1 LATAIVDEKV
11 ETLASSDD
19 VIQEPGSTTPA
30 TAARSLD
37 LNELQE
43 FSEKKLKALAR
54 DLDLHLHPARSRHQH
69 ILDVIR
75 AALAAGR
82 TVTAEGFLDQVS
94 DSFGMLRW
102 PKLNFLPVPEDVCV
116 PRALVER
123 YSLRP
128 GQMLAGTLRLP
139 VHREKFL
146 SLEEVTTIEGQP
158 VNQWK
163 EPTDFEKL
171 TPQFPQGRI
180 MLENAKTNSISAR
193 AVDLLAPLG
202 RGQRGLIVAPP
213 RVGKTILLKEIAK
226 AIRVNHPDIVLIL
239 LLVDERPEEVTDLE
253 REIDPLCARRAASS
267 LNRLDRPA
275 PSAGTD
281 LTTPPEHSKE
291 LPAAGRSGDCQIY
304 HSNFDESV
312 RRHVQVAEMVLERA
326 KRLVEMKQDVVL
338 LLDSITRL
346 SRGYNNL
353 QPGKGRIMSGGV
365 EAKALIKPK
374 KFFGS
379 ARNAEEGGS
388 LTILATALI
397 ETGSR
402 MDELIFEEFKGTGN
416 MELHLDRA
424 LQEKRLYP
432 AIHPLLS
439 ATRREDLLYHP
450 DEWERVQEL
459 RKTMAALPPIEAMEK
474 LIENL
479 EATKTNAELLL
490 SGLK

>member
-1 LATAIVDEKV
+1 MDEKIAGQTTRQV
-11 ETLASSDD
+11 DLAAEENKEERSPNRPGGLEGAPSSEN
-19 VIQEPGSTTPA
+19 V
-30 TAARSLD
+30 TAPRSLE

-54 DLDLHLHPARSRHQH
+54 DLDLFLHPARSRHQH
-69 ILDVIR
+69 ILDLVR
-75 AALAAGR
+75 AALAGGA

-94 DSFGMLRW
+94 DSFAMLRW
-102 PKLNFLPVPEDVCV
+102 PELNFLPVPEDVAV
-116 PRALVER
+116 PRTLVER
-123 YSLRP
+123 HDLRP
-128 GQMLAGTLRLP
+128 GQKIAGRVRLP
-139 VHREKFL
+139 MQREKFL
-146 SLEEVTTIEGQP
+146 SLETVTSVEGQP
-158 VNQWK
+158 VEDWTQ
-163 EPTDFEKL
+163 PTHFDKL

-180 MLENAKTNSISAR
+180 ILENPKTNSICAR
-193 AVDLLAPLG
+193 AVDLLTPLG

-226 AIRVNHPDIVLIL
+226 AVRANYPEIVLIR
-239 LLVDERPEEVTDLE
+239 LLVDERPEEVTDLQ
-253 REIDPLCARRAASS
+253 REIDC
-267 LNRLDRPA
+267 
-275 PSAGTD
+275 
-281 LTTPPEHSKE
+281 E
-291 LPAAGRSGDCQIY
+291 IY
-304 HSNFDESV
+304 HSNFDENV
-312 RRHVQVAEMVLERA
+312 QGHVQVAEMVLERA
-326 KRLVEMKQDVVL
+326 KRRVEMKHDVVL
-338 LLDSITRL
+338 LLDSLTRL

-353 QPGKGRIMSGGV
+353 EPGKGRIMSGGV
-365 EAKALIKPK
+365 EAKALTKPK

-388 LTILATALI
+388 LTVLATALT

-432 AIHPLLS
+432 AIHVLQS

>member
-1 LATAIVDEKV
+1 MAKASMDEKV
-11 ETLASSDD
+11 EASLESSPSEVGAAD
-19 VIQEPGSTTPA
+19 
-30 TAARSLD
+30 TAAATVAVRPLD

-54 DLDLHLHPARSRHQH
+54 NLDLFLHPARSRHQH
-69 ILDVIR
+69 ILDIVR
-75 AALAAGR
+75 AALAGDA

-94 DSFGMLRW
+94 DSFAMLRW
-102 PKLNFLPVPEDVCV
+102 PKLNFSPVPEDVAV
-116 PRALVER
+116 LRVLIEQ
-123 YSLRP
+123 YHLRP
-128 GQMLAGTLRLP
+128 GQKVAGTVRLP
-139 VHREKFL
+139 VQREKFL
-146 SLEEVTTIEGQP
+146 SLDKVTNIEGQP
-158 VNQWK
+158 ADEWA
-163 EPTDFEKL
+163 EPTHFDKL

-180 MLENAKTNSISAR
+180 ILENPRTNSICAR
-193 AVDLLAPLG
+193 AVDLLTPLG

-253 REIDPLCARRAASS
+253 REV
-267 LNRLDRPA
+267 
-275 PSAGTD
+275 
-281 LTTPPEHSKE
+281 
-291 LPAAGRSGDCQIY
+291 DCQIY

-312 RRHVQVAEMVLERA
+312 QRHVQVAEMVLERA
-326 KRLVEMKQDVVL
+326 KRLVEMKHDVVI
-338 LLDSITRL
+338 LLDSLTRL
-346 SRGYNNL
+346 SRGYNNME
-353 QPGKGRIMSGGV
+353 PGRGRIMSGGV

-379 ARNAEEGGS
+379 ARNSEEGGS
-388 LTILATALI
+388 LTVLATALT

-424 LQEKRLYP
+424 LQEKRIYP

-439 ATRREDLLYHP
+439 ATRREELLYHP
-450 DEWERVQEL
+450 DEWERVLML
-459 RKTMAALPPIEAMEK
+459 RKTMAALPPLEAMEK
-474 LIENL
+474 LIDNL
-479 EATKTNAELLL
+479 HATKTNAELLL

>member
-1 LATAIVDEKV
+1 MDEKI
-11 ETLASSDD
+11 ETSRTFKREGVAAGVSAA
-19 VIQEPGSTTPA
+19 EPEIA
-30 TAARSLD
+30 ADTAAATGAVRSLD

-43 FSEKKLKALAR
+43 LSGEELESLAR

-69 ILDVIR
+69 VLDVIR
-75 AALAAGR
+75 AALATGAI
-82 TVTAEGFLDQVS
+82 VTAEGFLDQVS
-94 DSFGMLRW
+94 DSFAMLRW
-102 PKLNFLPVPEDVCV
+102 PKLNFLPVPEDVSI
-116 PRALVER
+116 PRAVIEQ
-123 YSLRP
+123 YHLRP
-128 GQMLAGTLRLP
+128 GQELSGTIRLP
-139 VHREKFL
+139 RHREKFL
-146 SLEEVTTIEGQP
+146 TLEQVTTIEGQP
-158 VNQWK
+158 AEQWT
-163 EPTDFEKL
+163 EPTDFDKL

-180 MLENAKTNSISAR
+180 MLENPKTNSISAR

-202 RGQRGLIVAPP
+202 HGQRGLIVAPP

-226 AIRVNHPDIVLIL
+226 AIRVNHPEIVLIL

-253 REIDPLCARRAASS
+253 REID
-267 LNRLDRPA
+267 
-275 PSAGTD
+275 
-281 LTTPPEHSKE
+281 
-291 LPAAGRSGDCQIY
+291 CQIY

-312 RRHVQVAEMVLERA
+312 HRHVQVAEMVLERA
-326 KRLVEMKQDVVL
+326 KRLVELKKDVVV

-365 EAKALIKPK
+365 EAKALTKPK

-379 ARNAEEGGS
+379 ARNVEEGGS

-432 AIHPLLS
+432 AIHVLQS

-450 DEWERVQEL
+450 DEWERVQLL

-490 SGLK
+490 SGLR

>member
-1 LATAIVDEKV
+1 MAKAIMDEKV
-11 ETLASSDD
+11 E
-19 VIQEPGSTTPA
+19 VSTSQAETVEEGVAATPA
-30 TAARSLD
+30 QGEGPSPAEAHGAAATTVRSLD

-43 FSEKKLKALAR
+43 FPDKKLKALAR
-54 DLDLHLHPARSRHQH
+54 GLDLYLHPARSRHHH
-69 ILDVIR
+69 ILDIVR
-75 AALAAGR
+75 AALTGGG

-94 DSFGMLRW
+94 ESFATLRW
-102 PKLNFLPVPEDVCV
+102 PKLNFLPVPEDVAV
-116 PRALVER
+116 SRALIDQHH
-123 YSLRP
+123 LRP
-128 GQMLAGTLRLP
+128 GQKVAGTVRLP
-139 VHREKFL
+139 VQREKFL
-146 SLEEVTTIEGQP
+146 SLDKVITVEGQP
-158 VNQWK
+158 AEEWV
-163 EPTDFEKL
+163 EPTHFDKL

-180 MLENAKTNSISAR
+180 ILENPKTDSISAR
-193 AVDLLAPLG
+193 AVDLLTPLG

-253 REIDPLCARRAASS
+253 REI
-267 LNRLDRPA
+267 
-275 PSAGTD
+275 
-281 LTTPPEHSKE
+281 E
-291 LPAAGRSGDCQIY
+291 CQIY

-312 RRHVQVAEMVLERA
+312 QRHVQVAEIVLERA
-326 KRLVEMKQDVVL
+326 KRLVEMKHDVVV

-353 QPGKGRIMSGGV
+353 EPGRGRIMSGGV

-388 LTILATALI
+388 LTVLATALT

-439 ATRREDLLYHP
+439 ATRREELLYHP
-450 DEWERVQEL
+450 DEWERVLML
-459 RKTMAALPPIEAMEK
+459 RKTMAAIPPLEAMEK
-474 LIENL
+474 LIDNL
-479 EATKTNAELLL
+479 LATKTNAELLL

>member
-1 LATAIVDEKV
+1 MEEKLRVSTSQTETV
-11 ETLASSDD
+11 EAGVS
-19 VIQEPGSTTPA
+19 PA
-30 TAARSLD
+30 HSQSAAEIRGMQSNETRMLKTDLVLD

-43 FSEKKLKALAR
+43 SSGEKLEALGR
-54 DLDLHLHPARSRHQH
+54 DLDVYLHPARSRHQH
-69 ILDVIR
+69 ILDIIR
-75 AALAAGR
+75 AALASGAS
-82 TVTAEGFLDQVS
+82 VTAEGFLDQVG
-94 DSFGMLRW
+94 DSFAMLRW

-116 PRALVER
+116 SRALVEQHR
-123 YSLRP
+123 LKP
-128 GQMLAGTLRLP
+128 GQKIAGTVQLP
-139 VHREKFL
+139 GQRGKFL
-146 SLEEVTTIEGQP
+146 SLDKVTKIEGRAAEE
-158 VNQWK
+158 WA

-180 MLENAKTNSISAR
+180 ILENPKTNSITAR

-253 REIDPLCARRAASS
+253 REV
-267 LNRLDRPA
+267 
-275 PSAGTD
+275 
-281 LTTPPEHSKE
+281 
-291 LPAAGRSGDCQIY
+291 DCQIY

-312 RRHVQVAEMVLERA
+312 QRHVQVAEMVIERA

-346 SRGYNNL
+346 SRGYNNM
-353 QPGKGRIMSGGV
+353 QPGRGRIMSGGV

-379 ARNAEEGGS
+379 ARNVEEGGS
-388 LTILATALI
+388 LTVLATALT

-439 ATRREDLLYHP
+439 ATRREELLYHP
-450 DEWERVQEL
+450 DEWERVLML
-459 RKTMAALPPIEAMEK
+459 RKTMAALPPLEAMEK
-474 LIENL
+474 LIDNL
-479 EATKTNAELLL
+479 HATKTNAELLL
-490 SGLK
+490 SGLR

>member
-1 LATAIVDEKV
+1 MAKAIMDEKV
-11 ETLASSDD
+11 ETSLSQTETVEAGVSPAHGKDAAD
-19 VIQEPGSTTPA
+19 TAAA

-37 LNELQE
+37 LNQLQD

-69 ILDVIR
+69 ILDIIR
-75 AALAAGR
+75 AALAGGR
-82 TVTAEGFLDQVS
+82 TVTAEGFLDQVGE
-94 DSFGMLRW
+94 SFAMLRW
-102 PKLNFLPVPEDVCV
+102 PKLNFLPVPEDVAV
-116 PRALVER
+116 PRALIEQHH
-123 YSLRP
+123 LQP
-128 GQMLAGTLRLP
+128 GQKVAGSVRLP
-139 VHREKFL
+139 VQREKFL
-146 SLEEVTTIEGQP
+146 SLDKVRHIEGQP
-158 VNQWK
+158 AEEWT
-163 EPTDFEKL
+163 EPTHFDKL

-180 MLENAKTNSISAR
+180 ILENPKTNSICAR

-253 REIDPLCARRAASS
+253 REID
-267 LNRLDRPA
+267 
-275 PSAGTD
+275 
-281 LTTPPEHSKE
+281 
-291 LPAAGRSGDCQIY
+291 CQIY

-312 RRHVQVAEMVLERA
+312 QRHVQVAEIVLERA
-326 KRLVEMKQDVVL
+326 KRLVEMKHDVVV

-353 QPGKGRIMSGGV
+353 EPGRGRIMSGGV

-388 LTILATALI
+388 LTVLATALT

-439 ATRREDLLYHP
+439 ATRREELLYHP
-450 DEWERVQEL
+450 DEWERVLML
-459 RKTMAALPPIEAMEK
+459 RKTMAALPPLEAMEK
-474 LIENL
+474 LIDNL
-479 EATKTNAELLL
+479 HATKTNAELLL

>member
-1 LATAIVDEKV
+1 MAKAIMDEKV

-19 VIQEPGSTTPA
+19 VIREPGSTDPA

-54 DLDLHLHPARSRHQH
+54 DLDLFLHPARSRHQH
-69 ILDVIR
+69 ILDIVR
-75 AALAAGR
+75 AALAGGG

-94 DSFGMLRW
+94 ESFAMLRW
-102 PKLNFLPVPEDVCV
+102 PKLNFLPVPEDVAV
-116 PRALVER
+116 SRALIEQHH
-123 YSLRP
+123 LRP
-128 GQMLAGTLRLP
+128 GQKVAGTVRLP
-139 VHREKFL
+139 VQREKFL
-146 SLEEVTTIEGQP
+146 SLDKVTHIEGQP
-158 VNQWK
+158 AEEWT
-163 EPTDFEKL
+163 EPTHFDKL

-180 MLENAKTNSISAR
+180 ILENPKTNSISAR

-239 LLVDERPEEVTDLE
+239 LLVDERQEEVTDLE
-253 REIDPLCARRAASS
+253 REI
-267 LNRLDRPA
+267 
-275 PSAGTD
+275 
-281 LTTPPEHSKE
+281 
-291 LPAAGRSGDCQIY
+291 DCQIY

-312 RRHVQVAEMVLERA
+312 HRHVQVAEIVLDRA
-326 KRLVEMKQDVVL
+326 KRLVEMKQDVVI

-353 QPGKGRIMSGGV
+353 QPGRGRIMSGGV

-388 LTILATALI
+388 LTVLATALT

-439 ATRREDLLYHP
+439 ATRREELLYHP
-450 DEWERVQEL
+450 DEWERVLML
-459 RKTMAALPPIEAMEK
+459 RKTMAALPPLEAMER
-474 LIENL
+474 LIDNL
-479 EATKTNAELLL
+479 HATKTNAELLL

>member
-1 LATAIVDEKV
+1 MDEKLETSTSEKEHVEAGVSPANSQIGADTTAATAMA
-11 ETLASSDD
+11 LA
-19 VIQEPGSTTPA
+19 
-30 TAARSLD
+30 LD

-43 FSEKKLKALAR
+43 RSDEELESLAR
-54 DLDLHLHPARSRHQH
+54 DLHLHLHPARSRHHH
-69 ILDVIR
+69 ILDVTR
-75 AALAAGR
+75 AALDAGA
-82 TVTAEGFLDQVS
+82 TVTAEGLLDQVT
-94 DSFGMLRW
+94 DSFAMLRC

-116 PRALVER
+116 PREAIEQYR
-123 YSLRP
+123 LRP
-128 GQMLAGTLRLP
+128 GQKLAGIIRLP
-139 VHREKFL
+139 GQREKFL
-146 SLEEVTTIEGQP
+146 VLEQITMIEGRP
-158 VNQWK
+158 ADQWR
-163 EPTDFEKL
+163 EPTDFDKL

-180 MLENAKTNSISAR
+180 MLENPKTNSISAR

-202 RGQRGLIVAPP
+202 RGQRGLIVAAP

-226 AIRVNHPDIVLIL
+226 AIRVNHPEIVLIL

-253 REIDPLCARRAASS
+253 REID
-267 LNRLDRPA
+267 
-275 PSAGTD
+275 
-281 LTTPPEHSKE
+281 
-291 LPAAGRSGDCQIY
+291 CQIY

-312 RRHVQVAEMVLERA
+312 HRHVQVAEMVLERA
-326 KRLVEMKQDVVL
+326 KRLLEMKQDVVV

-365 EAKALIKPK
+365 EAKALVKPK

-379 ARNAEEGGS
+379 ARNVEEGGS

-424 LQEKRLYP
+424 LVEKRLYP
-432 AIHPLLS
+432 AIHVLQS

-450 DEWERVQEL
+450 DEWERVQML

>member
-1 LATAIVDEKV
+1 MDENL
-11 ETLASSDD
+11 TSSDR
-19 VIQEPGSTTPA
+19 QTAEPGVSPADSQIAGDAATT
-30 TAARSLD
+30 TARSLD
-37 LNELQE
+37 LNEVQE
-43 FSEKKLKALAR
+43 LSGEELESLAR
-54 DLDLHLHPARSRHQH
+54 DLHLHLHPARSRHQQV
-69 ILDVIR
+69 LDVIC
-75 AALAAGR
+75 AALSGGAGI
-82 TVTAEGFLDQVS
+82 TAEGFLDQVS
-94 DSFGMLRW
+94 DSLAVLRW
-102 PKLNFLPVPEDVCV
+102 PQLNFLPVPEDVCV
-116 PRALVER
+116 PHALIEQ
-123 YSLRP
+123 YHLRP
-128 GQMLAGTLRLP
+128 GQKLAGIVRLP
-139 VHREKFL
+139 AHREKFL
-146 SLEEVTTIEGQP
+146 TLEQVTTIEGQP
-158 VNQWK
+158 AEQWSK
-163 EPTDFEKL
+163 PTDFDKL

-180 MLENAKTNSISAR
+180 MLENPETNSISAR

-253 REIDPLCARRAASS
+253 REID
-267 LNRLDRPA
+267 
-275 PSAGTD
+275 
-281 LTTPPEHSKE
+281 
-291 LPAAGRSGDCQIY
+291 CQIY

-312 RRHVQVAEMVLERA
+312 HRHVQVAEIVLDRA
-326 KRLVEMKQDVVL
+326 KRLVEMKQDVVV

-365 EAKALIKPK
+365 EAKALTKPK

-379 ARNAEEGGS
+379 ARNVEEGGS

-424 LQEKRLYP
+424 LVEKRLYP
-432 AIHPLLS
+432 AIHVLQS

-450 DEWERVQEL
+450 DEWERVQML

-490 SGLK
+490 SGLR

>member
-1 LATAIVDEKV
+1 MAKATMDEKV
-11 ETLASSDD
+11 EAFASSED

-30 TAARSLD
+30 AAVRSLD

-54 DLDLHLHPARSRHQH
+54 DLDLYLHPARSRHQH
-69 ILDVIR
+69 IFDVVR
-75 AALAAGR
+75 AALSGGA

-94 DSFGMLRW
+94 DSFAMLRW
-102 PKLNFLPVPEDVCV
+102 PKLNFLAVPEDVAV
-116 PRALVER
+116 PHALIEQ
-123 YSLRP
+123 YHLRP
-128 GQMLAGTLRLP
+128 GQKVAGTVRLP
-139 VHREKFL
+139 VQREKFL
-146 SLEEVTTIEGQP
+146 SLDKVISIEGQSAED
-158 VNQWK
+158 WT
-163 EPTDFEKL
+163 EPTDFDKL

-180 MLENAKTNSISAR
+180 ILENPETNSICAR
-193 AVDLLAPLG
+193 AVDLLTPLG

-253 REIDPLCARRAASS
+253 REID
-267 LNRLDRPA
+267 
-275 PSAGTD
+275 
-281 LTTPPEHSKE
+281 
-291 LPAAGRSGDCQIY
+291 CQIY

-312 RRHVQVAEMVLERA
+312 QRHVQVAEMVLERA
-326 KRLVEMKQDVVL
+326 RRLVEMKQDVVL

-353 QPGKGRIMSGGV
+353 EPGRGRIMSGGV

-388 LTILATALI
+388 LTVLATALT

-416 MELHLDRA
+416 MELHLDRG

-439 ATRREDLLYHP
+439 ATRRDELLYHP
-450 DEWERVQEL
+450 DEWERVLML
-459 RKTMAALPPIEAMEK
+459 RKTMAALPPLEAMEK
-474 LIENL
+474 LIDNL
-479 EATKTNAELLL
+479 NATKTNAELLL
-490 SGLK
+490 SGLR

>member
-1 LATAIVDEKV
+1 MD
-11 ETLASSDD
+11 ETLTRKP
-19 VIQEPGSTTPA
+19 VEPGVQPADAASTPA
-30 TAARSLD
+30 ATDVAPTSSLSSTDQGKPEARPPLD
-37 LNELQE
+37 LNKLQRLSTDELH
-43 FSEKKLKALAR
+43 ALAR
-54 DLDLHLHPARSRHQH
+54 NFNLRLYPARSRHYQ
-69 ILDVIR
+69 ILDLVR
-75 AALAAGR
+75 AALQSGA
-82 TVTAEGFLDQVS
+82 TVTAEGFLEQTGE
-94 DSFGMLRW
+94 SFGALRW
-102 PKLNFLPVPEDVCV
+102 PELNFLPVPEDVCV
-116 PRALVER
+116 SRPLIEQFH
-123 YSLRP
+123 LRP
-128 GQMLAGTLRLP
+128 GQHLAGTVRLP
-139 VHREKFL
+139 REREK
-146 SLEEVTTIEGQP
+146 SLVLDKVQATEGQP
-158 VNQWK
+158 ADQWNA
-163 EPTDFEKL
+163 PTEFDKL

-180 MLENAKTNSISAR
+180 MLENPKTNSISAR
-193 AVDLLAPLG
+193 AIDLLAPLG

-226 AIRVNHPDIVLIL
+226 AIRVNHPDLVLIL
-239 LLVDERPEEVTDLE
+239 LLVDERPEEVTDLA
-253 REIDPLCARRAASS
+253 REI
-267 LNRLDRPA
+267 
-275 PSAGTD
+275 
-281 LTTPPEHSKE
+281 
-291 LPAAGRSGDCQIY
+291 DCQIY

-312 RRHVQVAEMVLERA
+312 HRHVQVAELVLERA
-326 KRLVEMKQDVVL
+326 KRLVELKKDVVVL
-338 LLDSITRL
+338 LDSLTRL

-379 ARNAEEGGS
+379 ARSVEEGGS

-432 AIHPLLS
+432 AIHVMQS
-439 ATRREDLLYHP
+439 GTRREDLLYHP
-450 DEWERVQEL
+450 DEWERVQVL

-479 EATKTNAELLL
+479 QATKTNAELLL

>member
-1 LATAIVDEKV
+1 MDEKL

-30 TAARSLD
+30 TAAHSLD

-43 FSEKKLKALAR
+43 FPERKLKALAR
-54 DLDLHLHPARSRHQH
+54 DLDLYLHPARSRHHH
-69 ILDVIR
+69 ILDIVC
-75 AALAAGR
+75 AALAGGG

-94 DSFGMLRW
+94 GSFAMLRW
-102 PKLNFLPVPEDVCV
+102 PKLNFLPVSEDVAV
-116 PRALVER
+116 SRALIEQHR
-123 YSLRP
+123 LRP
-128 GQMLAGTLRLP
+128 GQKVAGAVRLP
-139 VHREKFL
+139 VQREKFL
-146 SLEEVTTIEGQP
+146 SLDKVTHIEGQP
-158 VNQWK
+158 AEEWT
-163 EPTDFEKL
+163 EPTHFDKL

-180 MLENAKTNSISAR
+180 ILENPKTNSISAR

-253 REIDPLCARRAASS
+253 REIDC
-267 LNRLDRPA
+267 
-275 PSAGTD
+275 
-281 LTTPPEHSKE
+281 H
-291 LPAAGRSGDCQIY
+291 IY

-312 RRHVQVAEMVLERA
+312 QRHVQVAEIVLERA
-326 KRLVEMKQDVVL
+326 KRLVEMKHDVVV

-353 QPGKGRIMSGGV
+353 EPGRGRIMSGGV
-365 EAKALIKPK
+365 EAKALTKPK

-388 LTILATALI
+388 LTVLATALT

-416 MELHLDRA
+416 MELHLDRG

-439 ATRREDLLYHP
+439 ATRREELLYHP
-450 DEWERVQEL
+450 DEWERVLML
-459 RKTMAALPPIEAMEK
+459 RKTMAAIPPLEAMEK
-474 LIENL
+474 LIDNL
-479 EATKTNAELLL
+479 HVTKTNAELLL

>member
-1 LATAIVDEKV
+1 MEEKLKVSTSQTETVEAGVSPAGTQSAADASQASRTRSDEENKLKTGLA
-11 ETLASSDD
+11 
-19 VIQEPGSTTPA
+19 
-30 TAARSLD
+30 LD

-43 FSEKKLKALAR
+43 SSGEELEALAR
-54 DLDLHLHPARSRHQH
+54 DLDVYLHPARSRHQH
-69 ILDVIR
+69 LLDIIR
-75 AALAAGR
+75 AALASGA
-82 TVTAEGFLDQVS
+82 TATAEGFLDQVG
-94 DSFGMLRW
+94 DSFAMLRW

-116 PRALVER
+116 SRVLIEQHH
-123 YSLRP
+123 LRSGQKIAGTVQLP
-128 GQMLAGTLRLP
+128 GQRG
-139 VHREKFL
+139 KFL
-146 SLEEVTTIEGQP
+146 SLEKVTRIEGQAAEE
-158 VNQWK
+158 WT
-163 EPTDFEKL
+163 EPTDFDKL

-180 MLENAKTNSISAR
+180 ILENPKTNSLTAR

-213 RVGKTILLKEIAK
+213 RVGKTIVLKEIAK

-253 REIDPLCARRAASS
+253 REID
-267 LNRLDRPA
+267 
-275 PSAGTD
+275 
-281 LTTPPEHSKE
+281 
-291 LPAAGRSGDCQIY
+291 CQIY

-312 RRHVQVAEMVLERA
+312 QRHVHVAEIVVERA

-346 SRGYNNL
+346 SRGYNNM
-353 QPGKGRIMSGGV
+353 QPGRGRIMSGGV

-379 ARNAEEGGS
+379 ARNVEEGGS
-388 LTILATALI
+388 LTVLATALT

-432 AIHPLLS
+432 AIHPMLS
-439 ATRREDLLYHP
+439 ATRREELLYHP
-450 DEWERVQEL
+450 DEWERVLML
-459 RKTMAALPPIEAMEK
+459 RKTMAALPPLEAMEK
-474 LIENL
+474 LIDNL
-479 EATKTNAELLL
+479 HATKTNAELLL
-490 SGLK
+490 SGLR

>member
-1 LATAIVDEKV
+1 
-11 ETLASSDD
+11 
-19 VIQEPGSTTPA
+19 
-30 TAARSLD
+30 
-37 LNELQE
+37 
-43 FSEKKLKALAR
+43 
-54 DLDLHLHPARSRHQH
+54 
-69 ILDVIR
+69 
-75 AALAAGR
+75 
-82 TVTAEGFLDQVS
+82 
-94 DSFGMLRW
+94 
-102 PKLNFLPVPEDVCV
+102 V
-116 PRALVER
+116 PRGIVQR
-123 YSLRP
+123 FHLRP
-128 GQMLAGTLRLP
+128 AQQIAGNVRP
-139 VHREKFL
+139 PRDREKGL
-146 SLEEVTTIEGQP
+146 VLDEVTTIEGQP
-158 VNQWK
+158 AEQWS

-180 MLENAKTNSISAR
+180 MLENPETNSISAR

-239 LLVDERPEEVTDLE
+239 LLVDERPEEVTDLK
-253 REIDPLCARRAASS
+253 REI
-267 LNRLDRPA
+267 
-275 PSAGTD
+275 
-281 LTTPPEHSKE
+281 
-291 LPAAGRSGDCQIY
+291 DCQIY
-304 HSNFDESV
+304 YSNFDESV
-312 RRHVQVAEMVLERA
+312 NRHVQVAELTLERA
-326 KRLVEMKQDVVL
+326 KRLVELKKDVVI
-338 LLDSITRL
+338 LLDSLTRL

-379 ARNAEEGGS
+379 ARNVEEGGS

-432 AIHPLLS
+432 AIHVLQS
-439 ATRREDLLYHP
+439 ATRREELLYHP
-450 DEWERVQEL
+450 DEWERVQVL

-490 SGLK
+490 SGLR

>member
-1 LATAIVDEKV
+1 MEEKLKVSTSQTETVEAGVSPEHRQSAAEVPQSSGMRSNEERKSKTDLA
-11 ETLASSDD
+11 
-19 VIQEPGSTTPA
+19 
-30 TAARSLD
+30 LD

-43 FSEKKLKALAR
+43 SSGEELETLAR
-54 DLDLHLHPARSRHQH
+54 DLDVYLHPARSRHQH

-75 AALAAGR
+75 TALASGAN
-82 TVTAEGFLDQVS
+82 VTAEGFLDQVS
-94 DSFGMLRW
+94 DSFAMLRW

-116 PRALVER
+116 SRVLIEQHH
-123 YSLRP
+123 LRP
-128 GQMLAGTLRLP
+128 GQKIAGTVQLP
-139 VHREKFL
+139 GQRGKFL
-146 SLEEVTTIEGQP
+146 SLDEVTKIEGQAAEE
-158 VNQWK
+158 WT
-163 EPTDFEKL
+163 EPTDFDKL

-180 MLENAKTNSISAR
+180 ILENPKTNSITAR

-213 RVGKTILLKEIAK
+213 RVGKTIVLKEIAK

-253 REIDPLCARRAASS
+253 REIDC
-267 LNRLDRPA
+267 
-275 PSAGTD
+275 
-281 LTTPPEHSKE
+281 H
-291 LPAAGRSGDCQIY
+291 IY

-312 RRHVQVAEMVLERA
+312 QRHVQVAEMVMERA

-346 SRGYNNL
+346 SRGYNNM
-353 QPGKGRIMSGGV
+353 QPGRGRIMSGGV

-379 ARNAEEGGS
+379 ARNVEEGGS
-388 LTILATALI
+388 LTVLATALT

-432 AIHPLLS
+432 AIHPMLS
-439 ATRREDLLYHP
+439 ATRREELLYHP
-450 DEWERVQEL
+450 DEWERVLML
-459 RKTMAALPPIEAMEK
+459 RKTMAALPPLEAMEK
-474 LIENL
+474 LIDNL
-479 EATKTNAELLL
+479 HATKTNVELLL
-490 SGLK
+490 SGLR

>member
-1 LATAIVDEKV
+1 MDENLTSSERQTAEEGVSPADSQIAADAAT
-11 ETLASSDD
+11 
-19 VIQEPGSTTPA
+19 

-37 LNELQE
+37 LNEVQE
-43 FSEKKLKALAR
+43 LSGEELESLAR
-54 DLDLHLHPARSRHQH
+54 DLHLHLHPARSRHQH
-69 ILDVIR
+69 ILDLIR
-75 AALAAGR
+75 GALSGGASI
-82 TVTAEGFLDQVS
+82 TAEGFLDQVS
-94 DSFGMLRW
+94 DSLAMLRW
-102 PKLNFLPVPEDVCV
+102 PQLNFLPVPEDVCV
-116 PRALVER
+116 PRALIEQ
-123 YSLRP
+123 YHLRP
-128 GQMLAGTLRLP
+128 GQKLAGIVRLP
-139 VHREKFL
+139 GHREKFL
-146 SLEEVTTIEGQP
+146 TLEQVTTIEGQP
-158 VNQWK
+158 AEQWS
-163 EPTDFEKL
+163 EPKDFDKL

-180 MLENAKTNSISAR
+180 MLENPQTNSISAR

-226 AIRVNHPDIVLIL
+226 AVRVNHPDIVLIL

-253 REIDPLCARRAASS
+253 REID
-267 LNRLDRPA
+267 
-275 PSAGTD
+275 
-281 LTTPPEHSKE
+281 
-291 LPAAGRSGDCQIY
+291 CQIY

-312 RRHVQVAEMVLERA
+312 HRHVQVAEIVLDRA
-326 KRLVEMKQDVVL
+326 KRLVEMKQDVVV

-365 EAKALIKPK
+365 EAKALTKPK

-379 ARNAEEGGS
+379 ARNVEEGGS

-424 LQEKRLYP
+424 LVEKRLYP
-432 AIHPLLS
+432 AIHVLQS

-450 DEWERVQEL
+450 DEWERVQML

-490 SGLK
+490 SGLR

>member
-1 LATAIVDEKV
+1 MDEKV

-19 VIQEPGSTTPA
+19 VIREPGSTDPA

-54 DLDLHLHPARSRHQH
+54 DLDLFLHPARSRHQH
-69 ILDVIR
+69 ILDIVR
-75 AALAAGR
+75 AALAGGG
-82 TVTAEGFLDQVS
+82 TVTAEGFLEQVS
-94 DSFGMLRW
+94 ESFAMLRW
-102 PKLNFLPVPEDVCV
+102 PKLNFLPVPDDVAV
-116 PRALVER
+116 SRTLIDQHH
-123 YSLRP
+123 LRP
-128 GQMLAGTLRLP
+128 GQRVAGTVRLP
-139 VHREKFL
+139 VQREKFL
-146 SLEEVTTIEGQP
+146 ALDKVTHIEGQP
-158 VNQWK
+158 AEEWT
-163 EPTDFEKL
+163 EPTHFDKL

-180 MLENAKTNSISAR
+180 ILENPKTNSISAR
-193 AVDLLAPLG
+193 AVDLLTPLG

-226 AIRVNHPDIVLIL
+226 AIRVNHPEIVLLL

-253 REIDPLCARRAASS
+253 REID
-267 LNRLDRPA
+267 
-275 PSAGTD
+275 
-281 LTTPPEHSKE
+281 
-291 LPAAGRSGDCQIY
+291 CQIY

-312 RRHVQVAEMVLERA
+312 QRHVQVAEIVLERA
-326 KRLVEMKQDVVL
+326 KRLVEMKHHVVV

-353 QPGKGRIMSGGV
+353 EPGRGRIMSGGV
-365 EAKALIKPK
+365 EAKALTKPK

-388 LTILATALI
+388 LTVLATALT

-416 MELHLDRA
+416 MELHLDRG

-439 ATRREDLLYHP
+439 ATRREELLYHP
-450 DEWERVQEL
+450 DEWERVLML
-459 RKTMAALPPIEAMEK
+459 RKTMAALPPLEAMEK
-474 LIENL
+474 LIDNL
-479 EATKTNAELLL
+479 HATKTNAELLL
-490 SGLK
+490 SGLR